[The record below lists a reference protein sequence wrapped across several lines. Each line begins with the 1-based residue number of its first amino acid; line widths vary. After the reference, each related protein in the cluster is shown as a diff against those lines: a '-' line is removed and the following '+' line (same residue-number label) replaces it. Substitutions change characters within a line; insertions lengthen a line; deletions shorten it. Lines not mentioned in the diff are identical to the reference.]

1 MKKLTQSM
9 LRELFDY
16 RVDGNL
22 VRLKSGMGPNNKAG
36 DLVGDL
42 NKKKLGSRNARYVTT
57 RINGQHYCVHKLIY
71 MWHTGV
77 MPDELDHINRDTLDN
92 RIENLRVANK
102 SQNACNRTVFVNNT
116 SGVKGVS
123 WNARNK
129 KWFVYVD
136 VNKKRNNIGYFDDI
150 DLAELVAI
158 EAREKLHGVYANH
171 V

>member
-1 MKKLTQSM
+1 
-9 LRELFDY
+9 
-16 RVDGNL
+16 
-22 VRLKSGMGPNNKAG
+22 
-36 DLVGDL
+36 
-42 NKKKLGSRNARYVTT
+42 
-57 RINGQHYCVHKLIY
+57 

-77 MPDELDHINRDTLDN
+77 MPEELDHINRNTLDN

-102 SQNACNRTVFVNNT
+102 SQNACNRTVFANNT
-116 SGVKGVS
+116 SGIKGVS